1 MFKGEVMSRF
11 VMLSALALLAGCS
24 SAASDKWTKDR
35 PKTFPAEGVVTYQGK
50 GVEGASVTFASK
62 ERTGTAAYSITDAE
76 GKFVLSTFGEN
87 DGAAAG
93 DYTVTITKKH
103 VDTTPN
109 PKDPNGPPLKSV
121 EKSLIPAKY
130 ASSGTSKLTATV
142 KDGAENKFSFELKD

>member
-1 MFKGEVMSRF
+1 MSRF
-11 VMLSALALLAGCS
+11 LILSVFGLLAGCS
-24 SAASDKWTKDR
+24 TSASDQWTKDR
-35 PKTFPAEGVVTYQGK
+35 PQTFPAEGVVTYQGT
-50 GVEGASVTFASK
+50 GIEGASVTFAPK
-62 ERTGTAAYSITDAE
+62 DRNGTSAYAITDAE

-87 DGAAAG
+87 DGAALG

-130 ASSGTSKLTATV
+130 ASSGTSKLTASM